1 MCKKL
6 FVVICALTLV
16 FGTTF
21 AYGGDKAVGLYDDD
35 ADFVDSSSVGQL
47 VMGVYQSSPQSIT
60 DGYIGPVQVDANGNL
75 IVSTSSTSG
84 GAYVYVDDADWTNSS
99 SSHALVG
106 GVYTSQTVTAGDTA
120 PLQIDANGAA
130 IIAGKGTAG
139 TAAGGVLTVQGAASM
154 TAVQVGD
161 NASSLTVDTTGTSGV
176 EVVQGTATDLKATVY
191 GAGSA
196 GSADAGVMT
205 VQGIGSAM
213 PVIVTGDSAGSLTID
228 GTITGITNTV
238 TVTGDSGGSL
248 TVDQGTASNFN
259 AQVVGSVAHD
269 GAGTAV
275 NPVVMG
281 YIAETTVPSAAS
293 ADLDVVR
300 VWADDYGRQVV
311 YGANMTAGAIDVNP
325 VANANPNTFHYQII
339 DEILD
344 ASPTSVSSAWIW
356 VGDCTEVGFW
366 ITADETVSADDCTL
380 AITVDISNDA
390 SNSLDGI
397 FYDIVGTTTAQ
408 TSETISA
415 DGEYVFWLPM
425 GGASAYGHA
434 PYVQVDIVATNS
446 DASDYYAV
454 TCHIFGRK

>member
-1 MCKKL
+1 MRKFLIGLCVL
-6 FVVICALTLV
+6 SLV
-16 FGTTF
+16 FTLPLAF
-21 AYGGDKAVGLYDDD
+21 AEDKHKGLYRDDS
-35 ADFVDSSSVGQL
+35 DFVDSGSVLAL
-47 VMGVYQSSPQSIT
+47 VGGVYQSTPQSIT
-60 DGYIGPVQVDANGNL
+60 DGDVGPFQVDSNGRL
-75 IVSTSSTSG
+75 LVTLSSSSA
-84 GAYVYVDDADWTNSS
+84 GAEVYLDDADWTNSA
-99 SSHALVG
+99 SSHALIG

-161 NASSLTVDTTGTSGV
+161 NASSLTVDTTGTSGL
-176 EVVQGTATDLKATVY
+176 EVVQGTAADFKATVY

-205 VQGIGSAM
+205 VQGIGSAT

-238 TVTGDSGGSL
+238 TVTGDSSGSL
-248 TVDQGTASNFN
+248 TVDQATATNLN

-339 DEILD
+339 DETLD

-380 AITVDISNDA
+380 AVTVDISNDA
-390 SNSLDGI
+390 SNTLDGI
-397 FYDIVGTTTAQ
+397 FYDIAGTTTAQ

-434 PYVQVDIVATNS
+434 PYVQVDIAATNS

-454 TCHIFGRK
+454 DVWIFGRK